1 MDPLLHITV
10 LAYLQIMMTQ
20 TSSEIRFPK
29 AFNIYFLSKLI
40 SLQTADQL
48 QLPPGSQRPDRGP
61 GEAPGRRPGPI
72 SGRAPL
78 GSQTSD
84 VVNKITAGSFRQFSP
99 PRGPSAGPGAVD
111 ETIRDEEQVAG
122 KGSGLPGTAR

>member
-48 QLPPGSQRPDRGP
+48 QLPPGSQRPDRGQ
-61 GEAPGRRPGPI
+61 GEAPVPRAQCL
-72 SGRAPL
+72 APL
-78 GSQTSD
+78 CVG
-84 VVNKITAGSFRQFSP
+84 VA
-99 PRGPSAGPGAVD
+99 PGL
-111 ETIRDEEQVAG
+111 ENLQN
-122 KGSGLPGTAR
+122 